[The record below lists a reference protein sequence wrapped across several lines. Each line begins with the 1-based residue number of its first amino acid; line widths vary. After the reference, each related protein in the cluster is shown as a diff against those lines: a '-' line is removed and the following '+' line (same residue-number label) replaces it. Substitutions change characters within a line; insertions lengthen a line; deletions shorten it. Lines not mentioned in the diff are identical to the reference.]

1 MQNNID
7 KSKKITELAP
17 LVIFLDIDGVL
28 NYTKWYTSE
37 RNPGNLN
44 GEEGDLDPE
53 CINRIIKICNET
65 GAKVVISSDWR
76 ISWYGTQYRLGR
88 VGLDENY
95 VIDKTPEYI
104 WRCLNKHDYFNDNY
118 EEKYEYSRGAEIDG
132 WLKEHP
138 EVINY
143 VIIDD
148 RTDFTDEQKEHFVHV
163 DPMWGLND
171 EHVQLAINILN
182 HENI

>member
-1 MQNNID
+1 MQNNVD

-17 LVIFLDIDGVL
+17 LVVFLDIDGVL

-88 VGLDENY
+88 MGLDENY

-148 RTDFTDEQKEHFVHV
+148 RTDFTDEQKEHFVHI
-163 DPMWGLND
+163 DPMWGLTD
-171 EHVQLAINILN
+171 EHVELAINVLN
-182 HENI
+182 NV

>member
-1 MQNNID
+1 MNNNID
-7 KSKKITELAP
+7 KSKKIAELAP

-28 NYTKWYTSE
+28 NYSKWYTSE

-76 ISWYGTQYRLGR
+76 ISWYGTQVRLAR
-88 VGLDENY
+88 MGLDENY

-104 WRCLNKHDYFNDNY
+104 
-118 EEKYEYSRGAEIDG
+118 
-132 WLKEHP
+132 
-138 EVINY
+138 
-143 VIIDD
+143 
-148 RTDFTDEQKEHFVHV
+148 
-163 DPMWGLND
+163 
-171 EHVQLAINILN
+171 
-182 HENI
+182 